1 MKIAIIGAGAMGGAF
16 AEGLL
21 ASPDFKAEDLTI
33 ANPHEEK
40 LLSFATRGASV
51 TTSNTAAIK
60 DADVVVL
67 AVKPWVVPDVVDEI
81 MDTLDYR
88 RQTIVSFAASVNG
101 NQLRKLFERDGRLPR
116 IFEACPN
123 IAIAECQSMTFLV
136 PVEVDDETTKKIE
149 RLFNLLGQT
158 MTVDER
164 ALPAGT
170 ALAGCGIAYVM
181 RFVRAAT
188 EGGVELGFKADVA
201 KDIILQT
208 MKGAVAL
215 LQQTGLHPEAA
226 IDKVTTPGGLT
237 IRGLNTMEE
246 NGFTHAVI
254 AGLKASA
261 AQDHQ

>member
-1 MKIAIIGAGAMGGAF
+1 MKIAVIGAGAMGGAF

-67 AVKPWVVPDVVDEI
+67 AVKPWVVPDVVD
-81 MDTLDYR
+81 YR

-136 PVEVDDETTKKIE
+136 PVEADDETTKKIE

>member
-1 MKIAIIGAGAMGGAF
+1 MKITVIGAGAMGGAF

-136 PVEVDDETTKKIE
+136 PVEADGETTKKIE
-149 RLFNLLGQT
+149 RLFNLHGQT
-158 MTVDER
+158 MTVEER

-215 LQQTGLHPEAA
+215 LQQTGLHCRFRKSGA
-226 IDKVTTPGGLT
+226 LQ
-237 IRGLNTMEE
+237 R
-246 NGFTHAVI
+246 
-254 AGLKASA
+254 
-261 AQDHQ
+261 